1 MDRRAFIALLSGAAV
16 ANPAVAKAQQSG
28 LPVIGFLSTRAPKDA
43 FFVAPFR
50 EGLKEAGFTEGQNV
64 LIEYRW
70 AENDNSRLPALAA
83 DLVTRK
89 VDVLIAGGT
98 LPQTRAVT
106 STIPIVFTTGLDPV
120 SADLVPSLNQPG
132 GNITG
137 VSFYSGAVGV
147 KRLELLREVVPS
159 AGLVGLLVNP
169 RGAAAESQVQD
180 VQALARRAGVSVHV
194 VNASSDGDL
203 APAFAALA
211 QANVGALLVSVDPF
225 LDARPKPLVTF
236 AAQHRMPA
244 IYARREFVEVGGL
257 MSYGSRIGDAY
268 RMAGVY
274 AGRILKGEKPSTLP
288 VVLPT
293 QFEWLINLK
302 TAQALRLDIPPG
314 LLAGADEV
322 IE

>member
-1 MDRRAFIALLSGAAV
+1 MDI
-16 ANPAVAKAQQSG
+16 
-28 LPVIGFLSTRAPKDA
+28 I
-43 FFVAPFR
+43 
-50 EGLKEAGFTEGQNV
+50 
-64 LIEYRW
+64 
-70 AENDNSRLPALAA
+70 
-83 DLVTRK
+83 
-89 VDVLIAGGT
+89 IAGGT
-98 LPQTRAVT
+98 LPQARAAT
-106 STIPIVFTTGLDPV
+106 STIPIVFTTGLDPL

-180 VQALARRAGVSVHV
+180 VQAFARRAGVSVHV
-194 VNASSDGDL
+194 VNASSDDDL

-225 LDARPKPLVTF
+225 LDALPKPLVTF
-236 AAQHRMPA
+236 AAQYRMPA

-257 MSYGSRIGDAY
+257 MSYGSRIVDAY

-274 AGRILKGEKPSTLP
+274 AGRILKGEKPSDLP

-293 QFEWLINLK
+293 RFEWLVNLK
-302 TAQALRLDIPPG
+302 AARALGLDIPPG